1 MSQDL
6 AQQLREGTKH
16 SHTAAENTAYMKCFL
31 KGIVEREPFRKLLA
45 NLYLVYS
52 TLEAELQRHANHPI
66 VGSMVFPE
74 IYRSA
79 NLERDLAFYY
89 GDNWREQIV
98 PLPAGQVY
106 VDRILEVSN
115 TDPALLIA
123 HAYTRYMGDLSGGQA
138 LKNIVRSALNLP
150 PDQGTGLHE
159 FEQLPTVEAK
169 REFKEKY
176 RQALNALPA
185 DAATIQRIVDEANYA
200 FQLNRD
206 VVHELEPDVKAA
218 IGEHVFDLITRQSIP
233 GATERPAHRSST
245 ETVTLEY
252 SI

>member
-1 MSQDL
+1 MSHDL
-6 AQQLREGTKH
+6 ANSLREGTKQ

-52 TLEAELQRHANHPI
+52 ALETELQRHQAH
-66 VGSMVFPE
+66 PE
-74 IYRSA
+74 IGPMYFAELNRTS
-79 NLERDLAFYY
+79 NLETDLAFYY
-89 GDNWREQIV
+89 GDNWREQIA

-106 VDRILEVSN
+106 VDRIHEIAN
-115 TDPALLIA
+115 TDPVLLIA

-138 LKNIVRSALNLP
+138 LKNIVRSALKLP

-159 FEQLPTVEAK
+159 FEQIPTVEAK
-169 REFKEKY
+169 RVFKEKY
-176 RQALNALPA
+176 RQALNSLPV
-185 DAATIQRIVDEANYA
+185 DEDTIQRIVDEANYA

-206 VVHELEPDVKAA
+206 VVHELEDDVKAA
-218 IGEHVFDLITRQSIP
+218 IGDHVFDLLTRQDIP
-233 GATERPAHRSST
+233 GATERPPHGST
-245 ETVTLEY
+245 QEPVLEY

>member
-6 AQQLREGTKH
+6 AQRLREGTQH
-16 SHTAAENTAYMKCFL
+16 SHTAAENTAFMKCFL

-52 TLEAELQRHANHPI
+52 ALEAGLERHRNHPV
-66 VGSMVFPE
+66 VGGIVFPE
-74 IYRSA
+74 LNRTA

-89 GDNWREQIV
+89 GDNWYEQIT

-106 VDRILEVSN
+106 VDRLHEIAN
-115 TDPALLIA
+115 TDPVLLIA

-150 PDQGTGLHE
+150 PDQGTALHE
-159 FEQLPTVEAK
+159 FEQLPTIEAK
-169 REFKEKY
+169 RAFKVKY
-176 RQALNALPA
+176 RNALNSLPV
-185 DAATIQRIVDEANYA
+185 DDATIQRIVDEANYA
-200 FQLNRD
+200 FTLNRD
-206 VVHELEPDVKAA
+206 VVHELEPEVKAA
-218 IGEHVFDLITRQSIP
+218 VGEHVFDLLIRQEIP
-233 GATERPAHRSST
+233 GATEPHPGGKEPAM
-245 ETVTLEY
+245 EY